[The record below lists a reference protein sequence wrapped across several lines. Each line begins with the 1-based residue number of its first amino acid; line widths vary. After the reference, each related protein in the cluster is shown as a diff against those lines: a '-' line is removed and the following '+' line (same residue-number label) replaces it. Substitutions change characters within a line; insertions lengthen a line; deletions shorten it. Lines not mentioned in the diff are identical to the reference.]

1 MNNHIVPI
9 DVETKKLFDG
19 FERNLFNNTYNI
31 LIEGYGEVTVSPSV
45 IEKNS
50 FDQLSDILNNKGSAQ
65 ATAHIAADKKFVFDT
80 GIFPGF
86 VGTDGLDLKYLLL
99 QDLVLIFSIGEFQ
112 PARYIFYFE
121 GAWKI
126 V

>member
-1 MNNHIVPI
+1 MNTHIAPI
-9 DVETKKLFDG
+9 EVETKKLFDG
-19 FERNLFNNTYNI
+19 FEKNLFSNI
-31 LIEGYGEVTVSPSV
+31 YSVSIRGYGLIKVDPSI

-50 FDQLSDILNNKGSAQ
+50 FDQLSTVFNAQ
-65 ATAHIAADKKFVFDT
+65 VLDKIAGEKKFMFDA

-86 VGTDGLDLKYLLL
+86 VGTGELDLKYLLVE
-99 QDLVLIFSIGEFQ
+99 DLVLIFSIGEFQ

-126 V
+126 AELG

>member
-1 MNNHIVPI
+1 MNTHITSI
-9 DVETKKLFDG
+9 EVETRKLFDG
-19 FERNLFNNTYNI
+19 FEKNLFGNSYSVPVKNYG
-31 LIEGYGEVTVSPSV
+31 LIRVDPSI

-50 FDQLSDILNNKGSAQ
+50 FDQLSNIFSAQ
-65 ATAHIAADKKFVFDT
+65 VLAKIADEKKFVFDT

-86 VGTDGLDLKYLLL
+86 VGTDELDLKYLLV